1 MKKCPK
7 CQSRKRVHR
16 SRRDLSVLVQL
27 MGFHRFRCTDCI
39 LYFEGFSPIPS
50 YGRKNG
56 HESESEQEF
65 KSAST
70 HSPDHGL
77 KKQNNQN
84 GDSNRQFCPNC
95 QSTKVRRSKRVGVLE
110 TTVYPLTAKF
120 PYRCNEC

>member
-27 MGFHRFRCTDCI
+27 MGFHRFRCTDCN

-65 KSAST
+65 KPPILPQLPEHQSKAIKASRRIGNYRI
-70 HSPDHGL
+70 PV
-77 KKQNNQN
+77 
-84 GDSNRQFCPNC
+84 DSQI
-95 QSTKVRRSKRVGVLE
+95 SLSV
-110 TTVYPLTAKF
+110 
-120 PYRCNEC
+120 